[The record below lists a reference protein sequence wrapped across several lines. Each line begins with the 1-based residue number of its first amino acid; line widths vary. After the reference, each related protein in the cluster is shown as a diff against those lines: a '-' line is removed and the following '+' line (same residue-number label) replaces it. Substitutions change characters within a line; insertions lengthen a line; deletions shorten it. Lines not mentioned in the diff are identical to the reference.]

1 MEISQ
6 FLEELDPE
14 FLESLYKLDEREA
27 LRVQLEGCP
36 RCGGQ
41 LDRADY
47 WRKPRGVSGLERHLS
62 RRHSFCCRECR
73 RRVTPASTRFLGR
86 KVYLEVVVLVVSY
99 LRQKAPP
106 VILRRLSGV
115 SGASIETISRWQH
128 WWEEVVAEHPLW
140 RFWRGRFVP
149 PLGTRQI
156 VRSMFDRFS
165 SVASGV
171 SETVHRVSK
180 FLSPLTL
187 PANYPC

>member
-27 LRVQLEGCP
+27 IRVQLEGCP

-62 RRHSFCCRECR
+62 R
-73 RRVTPASTRFLGR
+73 
-86 KVYLEVVVLVVSY
+86 
-99 LRQKAPP
+99 
-106 VILRRLSGV
+106 
-115 SGASIETISRWQH
+115 GASIETISRWQH

-165 SVASGV
+165 SVASSV

-180 FLSPLTL
+180 FLSPLTF
-187 PANYPC
+187 